1 MEMFRMLL
9 FIVLNF
15 LLILRFF
22 KKGAIDS
29 DNPIVLISIIIGQAG
44 TFLIVTSL
52 ILIRFFP
59 KFTKGLIASKGST

>member
-22 KKGAIDS
+22 KNGAIDS
-29 DNPIVLISIIIGQAG
+29 DNLIVLISIIIGQAG